1 LPWHPVSHAANSGDA
16 VNMVDPHYPF
26 KLLNGGIT
34 LLGSSELTTRSI
46 RGAIDISPRRQS
58 DLFAILNEDESIP
71 M

>member
-1 LPWHPVSHAANSGDA
+1 
-16 VNMVDPHYPF
+16 MVDPHYPF